1 MGLLDELK
9 KALAERILNTEMEVH
24 LDRQS
29 EQAEG
34 RSRLIVACGGRPAL
48 VVADVHAN
56 SQLSSRGSLSRN
68 AA

>member
-34 RSRLIVACGGRPAL
+34 VATDRRVRRPTC
-48 VVADVHAN
+48 
-56 SQLSSRGSLSRN
+56 SSARATSPATTSSACSTSSMRM
-68 AA
+68 